1 MDVKAFLEKLFG
13 CRVDLVLG
21 DAIKHGLRP
30 VILETVVDAP
40 APGRKTWG
48 TR

>member
-1 MDVKAFLEKLFG
+1 MDLRAFPEELFG
-13 CRVDLVLG
+13 CRIGLVLG